1 MTSLPVGPIIASA
14 FCLPCSI
21 SITIRS
27 LRGLSQHYNFEIYFL
42 QIVETVA
49 LAADRQRGMVVD
61 S

>member
-14 FCLPCSI
+14 FCLHCSI
-21 SITIRS
+21 AITIPS

-42 QIVETVA
+42 QIVETVV
-49 LAADRQRGMVVD
+49 LAADRQLGMVVD